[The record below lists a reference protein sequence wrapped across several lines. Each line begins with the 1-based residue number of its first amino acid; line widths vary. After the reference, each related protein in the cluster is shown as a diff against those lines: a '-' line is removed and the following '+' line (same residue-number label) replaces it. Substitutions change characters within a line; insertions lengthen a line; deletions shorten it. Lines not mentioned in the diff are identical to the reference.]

1 SPAGTPAH
9 LRDRA
14 RWPLDPMPVLRPAQ
28 LSSRRRSRALL
39 RPLPCVPQDHDSRHR
54 SPSTGTVANMGAQT
68 NCYYGLTET
77 VCDVD
82 VMNWCNAVT
91 TPPDMSL
98 SVVRDQVAPVPA
110 PPFWEAYG
118 LLVSINGGPWFSPV
132 ASAGIYATKN
142 FNQGAGL
149 AFCTKTR

>member
-1 SPAGTPAH
+1 
-9 LRDRA
+9 
-14 RWPLDPMPVLRPAQ
+14 
-28 LSSRRRSRALL
+28 
-39 RPLPCVPQDHDSRHR
+39 
-54 SPSTGTVANMGAQT
+54 MGAQT